1 VTYKPEI
8 TDVCL
13 SLIEKISNKKTQ
25 AAIIDRIEALR
36 TDPEKQGKA
45 LVRRLA
51 GFRSIHAAGRYRVIY
66 KIDNNATV
74 VWVVAVGIRKEGDKK
89 DIYKIAKKLL
99 RLGLLDLDA

>member
-1 VTYKPEI
+1 MTYKPEI

-45 LVRRLA
+45 LVGGWRDFVPYMPPEDTAL
-51 GFRSIHAAGRYRVIY
+51 FIRSMIMPPLFG
-66 KIDNNATV
+66 
-74 VWVVAVGIRKEGDKK
+74 W
-89 DIYKIAKKLL
+89 
-99 RLGLLDLDA
+99 

>member
-1 VTYKPEI
+1 MTYKPEI

-51 GFRSIHAAGRYRVIY
+51 GFRSIHAAGM
-66 KIDNNATV
+66 T
-74 VWVVAVGIRKEGDKK
+74 EGSW
-89 DIYKIAKKLL
+89 IPV
-99 RLGLLDLDA
+99 R